1 MIRIL
6 TIFFL
11 LQFTAEAATSD
22 TTVVRNLN
30 EDWYFVDNEGY
41 LPLVDKTNY
50 QKRTIHFT
58 LKAKEYE
65 GKSLLLKSSD
75 QVSVFL
81 NNDLALILNG
91 AQVLSIDSL
100 QDLYQSDLHFT
111 VYNKNL
117 NVFNLTTQVLSISAA
132 DSAPLG
138 SDLVLIKQRRQSN
151 FNYAVLVSLFVLAV
165 FLATLYSFYANTFIE
180 FFKLRRAIG
189 VREIDEN
196 LLKNRPLNGV
206 NLLFYLFLSLLIG
219 LTIFFSANMSQI
231 FQDVGMFRADTFLEG
246 ILNWI
251 KISFLIFLWLTIKYL
266 LIGNLT
272 GLFKLGGFHNSHF
285 INYVRMTIV
294 IFSVGLVFLVFSYY
308 GFGIVST
315 NYYIILFNIMLIL
328 MGIKIIILFFKL
340 LNTGAYR
347 TLHLFSY
354 LCGTEVIPYILLLY
368 LGLNQ
373 PF

>member
-1 MIRIL
+1 M
-6 TIFFL
+6 
-11 LQFTAEAATSD
+11 
-22 TTVVRNLN
+22 
-30 EDWYFVDNEGY
+30 
-41 LPLVDKTNY
+41 
-50 QKRTIHFT
+50 
-58 LKAKEYE
+58 
-65 GKSLLLKSSD
+65 
-75 QVSVFL
+75 
-81 NNDLALILNG
+81 
-91 AQVLSIDSL
+91 
-100 QDLYQSDLHFT
+100 
-111 VYNKNL
+111 
-117 NVFNLTTQVLSISAA
+117 
-132 DSAPLG
+132 
-138 SDLVLIKQRRQSN
+138 LIKQRRQSN
-151 FNYAVLVSLFVLAV
+151 FNNVIFVSILILAIFLAV
-165 FLATLYSFYANTFIE
+165 LYSFYVNTFIE

-219 LTIFFSANMSQI
+219 LTVFFCANLSQI
-231 FQDVGMFRADTFLEG
+231 FQDIGMFRADTFIEG
-246 ILNWI
+246 LLNWI
-251 KISFLIFLWLTIKYL
+251 KISLLIFLWLTIKYL

-272 GLFKLGGFHNSHF
+272 GLFKLGSFLNSHF
-285 INYVRMTIV
+285 INYVRISMV

-308 GFGIVST
+308 GFGIVSA